1 VERYPYYADDAD
13 DHLPME
19 VGAEIQRALAGIDGA
34 TQLVDSYWMTFIDDV
49 QMGSFSTQDV

>member
-1 VERYPYYADDAD
+1 MD
-13 DHLPME
+13 

-49 QMGSFSTQDV
+49 QMGNFSTQEV